1 MLRIKHDLALVSTL
15 VSYFS
20 HMVLTILL
28 VHVHVLNMCWMQL
41 SPSRAYYF

>member
-20 HMVLTILL
+20 HMVLTIL